1 MSVERVNKWVLTPVP
16 HSKSEAESSGVEGAI
31 WGSLE
36 VGGQSQG
43 GPQGSASVVLPW
55 PLGEAQAVHL
65 GRGPS

>member
-1 MSVERVNKWVLTPVP
+1 MS
-16 HSKSEAESSGVEGAI
+16 I

-36 VGGQSQG
+36 FWGQSQG